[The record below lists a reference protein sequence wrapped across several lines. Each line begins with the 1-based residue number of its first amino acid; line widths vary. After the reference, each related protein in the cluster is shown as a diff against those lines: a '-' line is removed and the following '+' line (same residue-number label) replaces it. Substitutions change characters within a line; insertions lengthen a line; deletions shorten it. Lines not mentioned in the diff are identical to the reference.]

1 MRRGVGGG
9 IGEGSKRPAR
19 KEYVVRRSG
28 GKKWGKVGK
37 RKENVGGSK
46 TGISFKELP
55 RRKEPGRERKCRR
68 QGKQG
73 RRGSGRLWRKK
84 LRGIFEK

>member
-1 MRRGVGGG
+1 LRRGVGGG
-9 IGEGSKRPAR
+9 IGGGSKRPAR

-37 RKENVGGSK
+37 RKENVGGNR

-55 RRKEPGRERKCRR
+55 RCKGTRK
-68 QGKQG
+68 GKEMSAAGQA
-73 RRGSGRLWRKK
+73 RKK
-84 LRGIFEK
+84 GKRASVEKKAPWYI